1 VRVIFRYII
10 PAIFVVAGTLYAID
24 AAVQNSSGSIIAGI
38 VVALLG
44 VAFFFVM
51 KFTTRDLG

>member
-1 VRVIFRYII
+1 MKYIFRYII
-10 PAIFVVAGTLYAID
+10 PAIFVVAGVLYAIG
-24 AAVQNSSGSIIAGI
+24 AAVQHSMGNVIAGI

-44 VAFFFVM
+44 AAFFFVM